1 MTTAAAG
8 LIEFS
13 IREYGRLRGS
23 LPATP
28 ATTIAAPESGS
39 TTTACQYV
47 GPEFN
52 PLEETDKMGRP
63 NPYQDKTRGR
73 LTAYQLSTSS
83 SGGTGNGA
91 IINKN
96 VLVNLSGPDS
106 IIGRSIVAF
115 VETGTA
121 PSVLNDGW
129 VESTALTGTE
139 ILAEAYGC
147 CVIGIDSPPD
157 LASQTHHHHGPGT
170 VAHSHAGT
178 QYQGHTHSG
187 FSHGG

>member
-1 MTTAAAG
+1 MNLTFTATGITTAAAG
-8 LIEFS
+8 LVEFS
-13 IREYGRLRGS
+13 IREYGRIRGS
-23 LPATP
+23 VPSTP
-28 ATTIAAPESGS
+28 ATTAALETGAL
-39 TTTACQYV
+39 TTNCQYV

-73 LTAYQLSTSS
+73 LTAYQMSTSS
-83 SGGTGNGA
+83 SGATGTSA

-115 VETGTA
+115 IETGTS

-157 LASQTHHHHGPGT
+157 LAS
-170 VAHSHAGT
+170 
-178 QYQGHTHSG
+178 
-187 FSHGG
+187 